1 MVEANEEKNIT
12 ETRHL
17 DPAKGRMQR
26 TAAPHKANRP
36 KAKAPTGTATARVG
50 DPMDIAAEVAAI
62 SGIKGCAYCG
72 GLGHRVTECPKL
84 NSVNERAAKGARD
97 FFGAD
102 GFGGET

>member
-1 MVEANEEKNIT
+1 MMSPPGGHSSGPP
-12 ETRHL
+12 RHS
-17 DPAKGRMQR
+17 P
-26 TAAPHKANRP
+26 
-36 KAKAPTGTATARVG
+36 V
-50 DPMDIAAEVAAI
+50 DIAAEVAAI